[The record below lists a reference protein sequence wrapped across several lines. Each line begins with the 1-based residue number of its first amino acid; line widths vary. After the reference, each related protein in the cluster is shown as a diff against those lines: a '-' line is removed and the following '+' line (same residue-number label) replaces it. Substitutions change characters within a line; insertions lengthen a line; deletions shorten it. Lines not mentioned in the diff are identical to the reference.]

1 MQLTGILILFISL
14 LLTPAV
20 NAQHVESIDPAKVE
34 AIRELLRMTGAE
46 ANRDQ
51 LTNTFTQQLISV
63 LQANNT
69 TLTDRT
75 KTVIRAEVEAV
86 VTEQLRNE
94 KLQMKMHRIYAR
106 YFTLE
111 ELEGLIEFN
120 KSPIGRKANQVM
132 PVLMRESVSAAQS
145 WSEEIGPIMS
155 QRVKERLAQEG
166 VSIGR

>member
-1 MQLTGILILFISL
+1 MHLAGILMLFISL
-14 LLTPAV
+14 LLTPSV
-20 NAQHVESIDPAKVE
+20 NAQQAESLDPAKVE

-46 ANRDQ
+46 ANREQ

-69 TLTDRT
+69 RLTDRT
-75 KTVIRAEVEAV
+75 KAVIRDEVEAV

-94 KLQMKMHRIYAR
+94 KLQRKMHRIYAR